1 MDAVT
6 GQARAFREYF
16 DRWGWMGEDRA
27 VWRDPR
33 ARDIG
38 GPEGFDPADD
48 DVLLVHYSAYAPRL
62 RPLLGRPNPKL
73 LVHHN
78 VTPARWLWTYD
89 ALLAVQCEVGR
100 AQLGEWA
107 RGVDLACGVSEYNT
121 GELREA
127 GARRVEVLPLLVDPG
142 KLGAAAPAT
151 AVEPGGPPT
160 LLFVG
165 RLVPHKRHDELIR
178 TLALLR
184 AGGGRDRFPDVRLVC
199 VGEPLSESYRRSLVR
214 LGEELAPGAITWE
227 SGLSGGE
234 LADRYRSAHA
244 FLCLSEHEGFC
255 IPLLEA
261 FHFGLPVV
269 ARAAGAVPEVAGEA
283 ALLLGSEDDALVA
296 AEAAS
301 VVLADA
307 GLREELRAHGRR
319 RLEAYRP
326 EDTAR
331 ALRAAV
337 ESVTRRSDR

>member
-1 MDAVT
+1 
-6 GQARAFREYF
+6 
-16 DRWGWMGEDRA
+16 

-33 ARDIG
+33 AQGIAG
-38 GPEGFDPADD
+38 MPGFAPAPG
-48 DVLLVHYSAYAPRL
+48 DVLVLHYSAYAPRL
-62 RPLLGRPNPKL
+62 RPLLDLPNPKL
-73 LVHHN
+73 LVFHN
-78 VTPARWLWTYD
+78 VTPARWLWAYD
-89 ALLAVQCEVGR
+89 AMLAVQCAVGR
-100 AQLGEWA
+100 GQLGEFA
-107 RGVDLACGVSEYNT
+107 SRVDLACGVSEYNT
-121 GELREA
+121 RELEDA
-127 GARRVEVLPLLVDPG
+127 GARRTEVLPLLVDPSR
-142 KLGAAAPAT
+142 LGPART
-151 AVEPGGPPT
+151 PAVVPEPT

-178 TLALLR
+178 ALALLR
-184 AGGGRDRFPDVRLVC
+184 AGSVPGARLVC
-199 VGEPLSESYRRSLVR
+199 IGEPLSAAYRASLVA
-214 LGEELAPGAITWE
+214 LGEELAPGAVTWE
-227 SGLSGGE
+227 SGLSGSE
-234 LADRYRSAHA
+234 LAARYRSAGA

-307 GLREELRAHGRR
+307 GLREELRARGRR

>member
-1 MDAVT
+1 M
-6 GQARAFREYF
+6 
-16 DRWGWMGEDRA
+16 
-27 VWRDPR
+27 WRDPR
-33 ARDIG
+33 AQGIAG
-38 GPEGFDPADD
+38 MPGFAPAPG
-48 DVLLVHYSAYAPRL
+48 DVLVLHYSAYAPRL
-62 RPLLGRPNPKL
+62 RPLLDLPNPKL
-73 LVHHN
+73 LVFHN
-78 VTPARWLWTYD
+78 VTPARWLWAYD
-89 ALLAVQCEVGR
+89 AMLAVQCAVGR
-100 AQLGEWA
+100 GQLGEFA
-107 RGVDLACGVSEYNT
+107 SRVDLACGVSEYNT

-269 ARAAGAVPEVAGEA
+269 ARAAAAVPEVAGDA
-283 ALLLGSEDDALVA
+283 ALLLAPEDDALVA
-296 AEAAS
+296 AEATAR
-301 VVLADA
+301 VLADP
-307 GLREELRAHGRR
+307 ELRAELRTRGRR
-319 RLEAYRP
+319 RPEAYRP
-326 EDTAR
+326 EETVR
-331 ALRAAV
+331 KLRAAV
-337 ESVTRRSDR
+337 ESIA